1 MTHATMHSSCRHKQL
16 LTIRFVYRR
25 SGWVRGQASRRR
37 RVGKLACLS
46 AFFYPFHLFLPLT
59 FLNVHQ
65 PWLIRSQSKWVR
77 PQSQMKVSR
86 LRNLHIFAIIHIMS
100 CMGLDEDNGRL
111 CACLKWRRLPWASVI
126 CRVDW
131 TFRPEKHDMLLLNI

>member
-1 MTHATMHSSCRHKQL
+1 MTRVTMRSSCRHKQL
-16 LTIRFVYRR
+16 LT
-25 SGWVRGQASRRR
+25 
-37 RVGKLACLS
+37 VGFSVSSFRLS
-46 AFFYPFHLFLPLT
+46 ARPCESAAARRKISLFISILLSFPPLSPSDI
-59 FLNVHQ
+59 LNVHQ

-86 LRNLHIFAIIHIMS
+86 LRNLHIFAITHIMS
-100 CMGLDEDNGRL
+100 CMELDEDNGRL